1 MLQLEDQTNDG
12 CFLQMIEDH
21 DELKER
27 EGVVVTYQRDLMVLS
42 DALR

>member
-1 MLQLEDQTNDG
+1 MTVAFSKCGL
-12 CFLQMIEDH
+12 IEDH
-21 DELKER
+21 DEVKER

>member
-1 MLQLEDQTNDG
+1 MTVASSTCGL
-12 CFLQMIEDH
+12 IEDH

-42 DALR
+42 DVLR